1 VASAG
6 GKTVAPAWIERS
18 LFKKCVLAVQ
28 SACNLPLRSPP
39 CDHVELHKSDED
51 RYAIHHCDHVH

>member
-28 SACNLPLRSPP
+28 SAACNLPLRSP
-39 CDHVELHKSDED
+39 V
-51 RYAIHHCDHVH
+51 